1 VKRILLSLLAVAIL
15 SVGCLGAAR
24 APAQE
29 LQTVATI
36 SISGYDELLADVDF
50 IGKLGGNAEL
60 AEGLEAMVQMAT
72 QGKGLAGL
80 DKTKPIGAVI
90 QTDGMGF
97 PAYAFIPVT
106 DLGELISLVMGLQGA
121 EAPEEPADGIYELQL
136 GGPAL
141 FATQKGGWAFV
152 SNAKET
158 LANVPDDPSL
168 LLAGLSDKYDVAV
181 RASVKNVPPAMKQ
194 IAKAQIGFLV
204 QMGSQ
209 QNPGENDD
217 QYAMRKSATNRIV
230 KQVVT
235 LIDELDELLLGVT
248 IDRNTGTSSVEFEVT
263 ALDGTK
269 TAGQFAQMAEATTD
283 FAGFDLPGAAV
294 TGNMSSTLS
303 DEDLAQLKD
312 TLAQARVT
320 ALKELGNQGLAEDEA
335 AMATGLMNDLLDV
348 ADATLAGRK
357 LDAGMVVM
365 LQPGSATVVAGGGV
379 AKGDTLEGLLKRLVK
394 MGTAEQPGLAQF
406 LKLDAETHQGV
417 RLHTFS
423 MPTPEPEAIKA
434 IGETVEVVVGIND
447 TSIYV
452 AAGSDA
458 ISTLKQVI
466 DQSKTQ
472 PGKKVP
478 PMRIAISATPIANF
492 IASSAPDD
500 DPSKVM
506 AGMVAGML
514 QQAGGQDKLTI
525 TMEGITNGT
534 RTRLEVEKG
543 LLQLVG
549 MASQMAGQMMGP
561 GADFEDGGFP
571 EDGFP
576 EDGAPEDG
584 APEDGAPEDESTEDD
599 SPF

>member
-1 VKRILLSLLAVAIL
+1 MKRILLSMLAVAIL
-15 SVGCLGAAR
+15 SMGGLGADL

-29 LQTVATI
+29 LQTVATM

-50 IGKLGGNAEL
+50 IGKLGDNAEL
-60 AEGLEAMVQMAT
+60 AQGLEGMLQMMT

-80 DKTKPIGAVI
+80 DKTKPIGAVV

-97 PAYAFIPVT
+97 PAYAFVPVT
-106 DLGELISLVMGLQGA
+106 DLAALLDVLMGLQGA

-136 GGPAL
+136 DGPPL

-181 RASVKNVPPAMKQ
+181 RASVKNVPAPVKQ
-194 IAKAQIGFLV
+194 MAKAQMGFIA
-204 QMGSQ
+204 QMGMQ
-209 QNPGENDD
+209 QNPGETDD
-217 QYAMRKSATNRIV
+217 EYAVRKSVMNRGV
-230 KQVVT
+230 KQVTT
-235 LIDELDELLLGVT
+235 LIDEVDELLLGVAV
-248 IDRNTGTSSVEFEVT
+248 DRDAGTSFLEFEIT

-269 TAGQFAQMAEATTD
+269 TAGQFAEMAEATTD

-294 TGNMSSTLS
+294 TANMSSTLS
-303 DEDLAQLKD
+303 DEDLEQMKD
-312 TLAQARVT
+312 SLAQMRAT
-320 ALKELGNQGLAEDEA
+320 ALKELENQGLDGDEA

-365 LQPGSATVVAGGGV
+365 LQPGSATFVAGGAV
-379 AKGDTLEGLLKRLVK
+379 AKGDTLDALLKKLIE
-394 MGTAEQPGLAQF
+394 MGAAEQPGIAQ
-406 LKLDAETHQGV
+406 LIKLDAETHQGV

-423 MPTPEPEAIKA
+423 MPTPDPEAAKA
-434 IGETVEVVVGIND
+434 IGDTVEVVVGIND
-447 TSIYV
+447 TSVYV

-466 DQSKTQ
+466 DQSKAQ
-472 PGKKVP
+472 PGKKIP
-478 PMRIAISATPIANF
+478 PMRIAVAATPIAGF
-492 IASSAPDD
+492 VAASAPDD
-500 DPSKVM
+500 DPSKMM

-514 QQAGGQDKLTI
+514 QQAGGADKLTI
-525 TMEGITNGT
+525 TVDGITNGA
-534 RTRLEVEKG
+534 RMRLELEKG
-543 LLQLVG
+543 LMQLVG
-549 MASQMAGQMMGP
+549 MAGQMAGGMMGP
-561 GADFEDGGFP
+561 GADFSEEGFP
-571 EDGFP
+571 ED
-576 EDGAPEDG
+576 APFEEG
-584 APEDGAPEDESTEDD
+584 PAEDD